1 MRVNH
6 VLGTY
11 VAMERTPSLGG
22 GVMASGPTAAVAIMR
37 CMVRKAA
44 AYQGK
49 VVMFDE
55 PNPVRALRVACKC
68 VSDSC
73 ESVTQLLLPAAKLS

>member
-11 VAMERTPSLGG
+11 VAMERTPGLGG
-22 GVMASGPTAAVAIMR
+22 GVMASGPTPAVAIMR

-55 PNPVRALRVACKC
+55 PNPVRSLRVACQC
-68 VSDSC
+68 VSDAC
-73 ESVTQLLLPAAKLS
+73 DSVTQKLLPGGKTT